1 MFALDGS
8 EDEPGYFWG
17 VGGGGQLSRGS
28 ISRILDYRGSR
39 GIQQE
44 STSTS
49 NLPGGATPATTMA
62 GSKDAQ
68 IS

>member
-39 GIQQE
+39 GD
-44 STSTS
+44 
-49 NLPGGATPATTMA
+49 PA
-62 GSKDAQ
+62 GEYFYV
-68 IS
+68 